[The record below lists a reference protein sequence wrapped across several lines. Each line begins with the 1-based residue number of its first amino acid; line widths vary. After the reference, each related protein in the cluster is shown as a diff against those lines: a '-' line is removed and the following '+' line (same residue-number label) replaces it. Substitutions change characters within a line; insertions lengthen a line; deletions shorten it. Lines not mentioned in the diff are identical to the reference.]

1 MTPFPPYDPSMAT
14 ASSKASAGLTSV
26 PFALPYYYS
35 GGDPLVWWNP
45 MMSGLFGN
53 PWLWWFMS
61 TWGWMWAN
69 PMIYLYAPSYP

>member
-1 MTPFPPYDPSMAT
+1 M
-14 ASSKASAGLTSV
+14 SKANRHASIIYTV
-26 PFALPYYYS
+26 ERT
-35 GGDPLVWWNP
+35 DPLVWWNP

>member
-35 GGDPLVWWNP
+35 GADPLVWWNP